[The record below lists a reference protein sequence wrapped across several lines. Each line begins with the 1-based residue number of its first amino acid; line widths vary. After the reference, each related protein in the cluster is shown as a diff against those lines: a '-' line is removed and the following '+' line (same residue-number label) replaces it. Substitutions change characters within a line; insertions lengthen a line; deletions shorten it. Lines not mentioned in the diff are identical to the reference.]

1 VGGTC
6 IISTQMG
13 THNRSVCSLFNDALS
28 VIQTIEHRIMNWK
41 GCVEGSGRGLILRY
55 YSSNCVER
63 RRKTTKTLVGIAGL
77 QPEI

>member
-41 GCVEGSGRGLILRY
+41 GCVCGRKRPWPNFKVLFQQLRGE
-55 YSSNCVER
+55 VEENHEN
-63 RRKTTKTLVGIAGL
+63 LS
-77 QPEI
+77 